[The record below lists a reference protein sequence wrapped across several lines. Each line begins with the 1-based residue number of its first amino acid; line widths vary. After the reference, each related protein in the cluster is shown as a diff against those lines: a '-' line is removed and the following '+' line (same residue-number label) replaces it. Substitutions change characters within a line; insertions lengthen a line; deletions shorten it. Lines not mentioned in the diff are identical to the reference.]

1 MIVLM
6 TPSLIDGDAVSND
19 VKGMRDALT
28 AAGHEVQ
35 IFAQNWRGSGPPP
48 RSIRD
53 YRPADFT
60 ADSWTILHFS
70 VGWRPGLEALRSAPG
85 RKAIKYHNITPPEFF
100 AGINDDYV
108 ITCRQGRAQLGDL
121 AKIDCDVFLSD
132 SHYNQQE
139 LIDAGAGAERSR
151 VVPPFHQV
159 NLLHEAAEDAAT
171 LERYR
176 DGRTNILTVGRV
188 APNKGHLFALEAFA
202 RYQRDYDCRS
212 RLFIVGSDDPMLL
225 PYTEAIRQ
233 KIRDLHLESSVII
246 TGKVRLEELKA
257 YYGLADLFLVTSD
270 HEGFCVPIVEAM
282 SLTIPVVALEKTAV
296 GETVGSGG
304 VAWPEAD
311 PALFAETF
319 HHIVRDPSLGQ
330 RLGRT
335 GLAHYESHFTNRV
348 IARRLQECLAE

>member
-1 MIVLM
+1 M
-6 TPSLIDGDAVSND
+6 
-19 VKGMRDALT
+19 
-28 AAGHEVQ
+28 
-35 IFAQNWRGSGPPP
+35 
-48 RSIRD
+48 
-53 YRPADFT
+53 
-60 ADSWTILHFS
+60 
-70 VGWRPGLEALRSAPG
+70 
-85 RKAIKYHNITPPEFF
+85 
-100 AGINDDYV
+100 
-108 ITCRQGRAQLGDL
+108 
-121 AKIDCDVFLSD
+121 FLSD

-139 LIDAGAGAERSR
+139 LIGAGASAERSR

-159 NLLHEAAEDAAT
+159 NLLHEVSEDSAT

-202 RYQRDYDCRS
+202 RYQRVYDCRS

-225 PYTEAIRQ
+225 PYTEAIRR

-246 TGKVRLEELKA
+246 TGKVRLDELKA

-282 SLTIPVVALEKTAV
+282 SLKVPVVALEKTAV
-296 GETVGSGG
+296 GETIGSGG
-304 VAWPEAD
+304 VAWPEAN
-311 PALFAETF
+311 ASLFAETF
-319 HHIVRDPSLGQ
+319 HHIVRDPALGQ

-348 IARRLQECLAE
+348 IARRLQECLAG